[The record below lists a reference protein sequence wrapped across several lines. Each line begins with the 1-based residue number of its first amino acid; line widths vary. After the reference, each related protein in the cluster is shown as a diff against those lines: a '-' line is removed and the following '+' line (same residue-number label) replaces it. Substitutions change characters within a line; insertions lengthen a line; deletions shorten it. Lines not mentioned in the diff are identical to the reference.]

1 MELNSDSKF
10 FLQNDEGDLIL
21 ITEIDF
27 DFRATQ
33 NGIIPMNGLLFEV
46 DYIRNIIES
55 PKEVNIQASFKI
67 DAVYTKDY

>member
-1 MELNSDSKF
+1 MELNSDNKF

-33 NGIIPMNGLLFEV
+33 NGIIPMRGLLFEV
-46 DYIRNIIES
+46 DYIQNIIES
-55 PKEVNIQASFKI
+55 PKEVNIQASFNI